1 MKFKCENIG
10 MISSA
15 DIEINKISVIAGLNS
30 TGKST
35 IGKAFYCMFNGF
47 SDIEKSIERSLKD
60 SLYQQVSAIWNLGW
74 DLSESSAYTR
84 NQIRKCVEEL
94 CANKKNVSLELV
106 KQIFSQNFPLEL
118 LKNISDESYRKVY
131 DVIKIP
137 DDALKMMIIQRMYNI
152 EFQDQLQNAF
162 FPDKESFISL
172 IIKNVDTRVNI
183 RQNKILEIKNL
194 INIKMKAFYIDNPFI
209 IDSISPFLLPP
220 FFEEKNYR
228 QVLLDAIKPRPN
240 RRELQSIVDEYLTNE
255 KIKNIESKLSSV
267 SNGNLVLNDKK
278 SVVYHLNDK
287 NVDLSL
293 SNVSAGL
300 KTFVIIKALLKNGA
314 LKENGVLILD
324 EPEIHLHPEW
334 QKKFAEIIV
343 LIQKTFN
350 KHILISSHSP
360 YFINALDVYERKY
373 GINEECRFYLTIP
386 DGEAN
391 KVEDVSKNLEPIYK
405 LLFEPMQALENERA
419 SLS

>member
-47 SDIEKSIERSLKD
+47 SDIENEIKRNLQESLSLQINAVLNPDFLFTTNDSVESYIKSLLLHRKD
-60 SLYQQVSAIWNLGW
+60 IDLDLVRKIAVQNLP
-74 DLSESSAYTR
+74 
-84 NQIRKCVEEL
+84 EEL
-94 CANKKNVSLELV
+94 LNKITDEFCQLV
-106 KQIFSQNFPLEL
+106 I
-118 LKNISDESYRKVY
+118 NILR
-131 DVIKIP
+131 IP
-137 DDALKMMIIQRMYNI
+137 DEILKLNIVQRTFNQ
-152 EFQDQLQNAF
+152 EFKGQLQNVF
-162 FPDKESFISL
+162 QIEKNSIVSL
-172 IIKNVDTRVNI
+172 TVKNVLTDI
-183 RQNKILEIKNL
+183 EISQNRIKKINNEID
-194 INIKMKAFYIDNPFI
+194 IKSEAFYIDNPFI
-209 IDSISPFLLPP
+209 IDLISPMSSLLWSVIEKSKDYRSVLLNAIRPDKQEQQNVIDEILVNEKVKEI
-220 FFEEKNYR
+220 EEK
-228 QVLLDAIKPRPN
+228 L
-240 RRELQSIVDEYLTNE
+240 E
-255 KIKNIESKLSSV
+255 SV
-267 SNGNLVLNDKK
+267 SNGSLTTDKVK
-278 SVVYHLNDK
+278 GIVYHLNDK

-334 QKKFAEIIV
+334 QRLFAEIIV

-350 KHILISSHSP
+350 MHILISSHSP